1 MTRSLLAVALLLT
14 ATPVMAQSPDAEF
27 FETRIRPVLVQRCY
41 SCHSSKLTAP
51 MADLTL
57 DTKEGLLKG
66 GHSGPAI
73 VPGNAA
79 DSLLLKALTYA
90 ATPQMPPT
98 GKLPDAVIADFE
110 QWIAKGA
117 LDPRTEAATTSAAS
131 KYKGMSI
138 EEGRKWWAFQPVVA
152 HDAPK
157 VRAAGWPKTKSDSF
171 MLAKLEEKKLK
182 PSPAA
187 DRRTLAIR
195 AYIDLVGYR
204 PTFEEIQAFL
214 NDRSATAYETL
225 IDRLLAS
232 PRYGETMGPPLDGCG
247 ALRRRQSDVGSDQP
261 SVSLR
266 VAISRLGHRG
276 HERRSAVRPVREAAT
291 RGGSDAGRSARRSA
305 RARLSGSRS
314 GLSQGSAAVGRR
326 DRHVLHRRLG

>member
-1 MTRSLLAVALLLT
+1 
-14 ATPVMAQSPDAEF
+14 
-27 FETRIRPVLVQRCY
+27 
-41 SCHSSKLTAP
+41 
-51 MADLTL
+51 
-57 DTKEGLLKG
+57 
-66 GHSGPAI
+66 
-73 VPGNAA
+73 
-79 DSLLLKALTYA
+79 
-90 ATPQMPPT
+90 MPPT

-117 LDPRTEAATTSAAS
+117 LDPRTEAVTTSAAS

-138 EEGRKWWAFQPVVA
+138 EDGRKWWAFQPVVA

-171 MLAKLEEKKLK
+171 VLAKLEQKKLT

-232 PRYGETMGPPLDGCG
+232 PRYGERWGRHWMDVARYGEDNPTSEATNPPYPFAWRYRDWIVEAMNADLPYDRFVALQLAADLMPDARRDDLRALGYLGAAPVYHKDLRLAGDIIGTFFTDDWDERIDAVTRGVLGLSAGCARCHDHKFDPITQKDYYGLMGVFASTTRAERPMF
-247 ALRRRQSDVGSDQP
+247 
-261 SVSLR
+261 
-266 VAISRLGHRG
+266 
-276 HERRSAVRPVREAAT
+276 ERRARGRDALSHHSTEIDRP
-291 RGGSDAGRSARRSA
+291 
-305 RARLSGSRS
+305 RLFAESRCERN
-314 GLSQGSAAVGRR
+314 V
-326 DRHVLHRRLG
+326 HVHQPR